1 MSTPLP
7 RARSACL
14 PRLPR
19 LGSLVL
25 LALVASGLLAAR
37 ERPLPR
43 LVFVSR
49 EMVPGSPLVLGVG
62 PAGRTVVTAGSL
74 VVREPNGVSHPLLPR
89 EVFLDVA
96 DPAVSYDG
104 RTIAFAAV
112 AHRDSS
118 WRLWL
123 CNSEGRQLRPL
134 TRTDRVLDL
143 ASRYRADAARF
154 VRYDDFDPCWLPD
167 GRIVFASTRH
177 PWAAQQGPPV
187 SNLWTVQA
195 DGTGLMRI
203 TSERDGGEEP
213 SVDPTNGRLVYA
225 RWFFNRYLAS
235 ANGVTQDRALAMPA
249 DTVDLWHALSSDLDG
264 DHLRLAGGDARER
277 RGQMAY
283 QPVVFVDTSLV
294 GVIPEQSNLMRAT
307 RLGLQRFRGGF
318 AAAQPLFGYGAA
330 AGWSACS
337 PCVLP
342 DGRMVFS
349 MDEHG
354 TGNFALYACEADG
367 SRLVGVVDEPGRMEL
382 DAAVLGP
389 RRMPPPPLYSS
400 TNPFTPDPLPPST
413 LEQIVQD
420 SRTARFDCLNVFAN
434 APVDAPFPDAPRP
447 QRDVRIRFLVALS
460 RPARAGGDTL
470 VRVSEVPL
478 SPQGAVHVD
487 AVPAEVPTFEQLV
500 DSKGRV
506 LRSVSGPAHVAGFN
520 FTRPGAGTK
529 CVGCHT
535 GHSAIRVPDSA
546 AEGEWTNLSPASR
559 VTASSV
565 IAASDGPQGAVDRRT
580 LGDPTQH
587 AWVAEASTGQWLR
600 LQWETPV
607 DTRAVVLYA
616 LRASAKDGGLIR
628 VRRSELALFL
638 QGRQVGKVPI
648 QQEWR
653 PEGTRVA
660 FPTTRIDALE
670 IRPIVVEGR
679 FRKRPAAALAEIET
693 IARLSWE

>member
-1 MSTPLP
+1 MPSF
-7 RARSACL
+7 R
-14 PRLPR
+14 RLAA
-19 LGSLVL
+19 LVL
-25 LALVASGLLAAR
+25 LALAASGVLAAR

-49 EMVPGSPLVLGVG
+49 DGVPGSPLVPGVG

-74 VVREPNGVSHPLLPR
+74 VVREPDGRSHPLLAR
-89 EVFLDVA
+89 DAFFDVA

-112 AHRDSS
+112 TQRDAS

-134 TRTDRVLDL
+134 TRSDRVLDL
-143 ASRYRADAARF
+143 RARYGADTARF
-154 VRYDDFDPCWLPD
+154 ARYDDFDPCWLPD

-177 PWAAQQGPPV
+177 PWVAQQGPLV
-187 SNLWTVQA
+187 SNLWTVHA
-195 DGTGLMRI
+195 DGTGLARI

-235 ANGVTQDRALAMPA
+235 ATGVTEDRALAMPA
-249 DTVDLWHALSSDLDG
+249 DTVDLWHALSSDPDG
-264 DHLRLAGGDARER
+264 DHLRLAGGDARVR

-283 QPVVFVDTSLV
+283 QPIVFADTTLV
-294 GVIPEQSNLMRAT
+294 GVVPERSNLMRAT

-318 AAAQPLFGYGAA
+318 AAAQPLFGFGATM
-330 AGWSACS
+330 GWSACS
-337 PCVLP
+337 PCALP

-354 TGNFALYACEADG
+354 TGNFGLFVCEPDG
-367 SRLVGVVDEPGRMEL
+367 SRLAAIVDEAGRMEL

-389 RRMPPPPLYSS
+389 RRMPPTLLYGAM
-400 TNPFTPDPLPPST
+400 NPFAPDSLPPRT
-413 LEQIVQD
+413 REQILHD

-434 APVDAPFPDAPRP
+434 APVDAPFPNAPRP
-447 QRDVRIRFLVALS
+447 QRDARIRFFAALS

-470 VRVSEVPL
+470 VLVADHPL

-506 LRSVSGPAHVAGFN
+506 LRSVAGPAHVAGFN

-546 AEGEWTNLSPASR
+546 GEGEWTNLAPTAR
-559 VTASSV
+559 VTASST
-565 IAASDGPQGAVDRRT
+565 IADSDGPEGAVDRQT
-580 LGDPTQH
+580 VGNPTQH
-587 AWVAEASTGQWLR
+587 AWVADASAGQWLR
-600 LQWETPV
+600 LEWESAL

-628 VRRSELALFL
+628 VRRSEVALFL
-638 QGRQVGKVPI
+638 QGREVGRVPI
-648 QQEWR
+648 REEWR
-653 PEGTRVA
+653 PEGTRVS
-660 FPTTRIDALE
+660 FPATRIDALE
-670 IRPIVVEGR
+670 IRPIMVDGR
-679 FRKRPAAALAEIET
+679 FRKRPAVALAEIET
-693 IARLSWE
+693 IARLAWE